1 VLAGFV
7 VQLWVVLGSWTEQV
21 IAALAVHQLQVV
33 VISALAVHQLQGSWT
48 AAPSVRPLL
57 VVLHFGIEQV
67 IAALAVQ
74 LLLVVLHFGIEQV
87 IAALAVQLLLVVRDP
102 WT

>member
-1 VLAGFV
+1 ML
-7 VQLWVVLGSWTEQV
+7 
-21 IAALAVHQLQVV
+21 
-33 VISALAVHQLQGSWT
+33 
-48 AAPSVRPLL
+48 
-57 VVLHFGIEQV
+57 FGIEQV

-87 IAALAVQLLLVVRDP
+87 IAALAVQLLLVVRES